1 MLGTQAILLCLSAG
15 AALAGSLTTGI
26 LTAEDR
32 FPLVPKPEISRRSPP
47 NLKSMLSNP
56 KQKWCSNTQ
65 VFFPG
70 QPNYANLTTQR
81 WSSYEEPSYLASVKP
96 GCEQDVVTI
105 VSRARHTLNS
115 ELLMDRIAECLLL

>member
-1 MLGTQAILLCLSAG
+1 MLGLQAILLCVSTGL
-15 AALAGSLTTGI
+15 ALAGSLAAGDLSDGV
-26 LTAEDR
+26 LTAERR
-32 FPLVPKPEISRRSPP
+32 FPGVHKAGISRRELP
-47 NLKSMLSNP
+47 NLKSLLSDP

-70 QPNYANLTTQR
+70 QPNYTNLTTQR

-105 VSRARHTLNS
+105 VCQPQH
-115 ELLMDRIAECLLL
+115 LLIKTCV